1 MIMSILI
8 ESPTAEAIWRAAQQ
22 LPREEMAR
30 LKQMFEGA
38 TSDTLGDSWSEA
50 DINDLDR
57 ATALLIDER
66 FGPEPGNY
74 N

>member
-1 MIMSILI
+1 MSILI

-38 TSDTLGDSWSEA
+38 TPNTSGDSWSEE
-50 DINDLDR
+50 DIRELDR
-57 ATALLIDER
+57 ATARLIDER

-74 N
+74 DD